1 MERRQYKALNFD
13 LDTKALEQHYPSS
26 SYRQAYRDIS
36 RFLQSNGFEH
46 RQWSGYRS
54 EQAMSDAEITLLVTR
69 LNTRFPWLSKCVNRF
84 DVTNIGK
91 NYDLSPLFTD
101 IADVPDL
108 LPDIGATEEKDAGS
122 DCVEPSVC
130 APPRK
135 RKQNRSP
142 ER

>member
-13 LDTKALEQHYPSS
+13 LDTKALERYYPSS
-26 SYRQAYRDIS
+26 SYRQAYRDI
-36 RFLQSNGFEH
+36 RHFLQSNGFEH

-54 EQAMSDAEITLLVTR
+54 EQAMSDAEITLLITR

-101 IADVPDL
+101 ISDVPDL
-108 LPDIGATEEKDAGS
+108 LPDIGVTAEKEAGPEPM
-122 DCVEPSVC
+122 EPSPC
-130 APPRK
+130 TNPQKRK
-135 RKQNRSP
+135 RNKLP